1 MLAVAT
7 LCLTCD
13 VPRSQQLQQV
23 RQCRQNFR
31 ISSPTVQTPLYR
43 CCWVRPEVVVELLQP
58 RFREWFA
65 DAVGHL
71 YHCVQDFRGLVWR
84 SQQCLR
90 SLGRQMFLP
99 SSHLDPFRICRGA
112 SDCTCESVARTLLV
126 VLPVLCRRSSRSCR
140 ATG

>member
-1 MLAVAT
+1 MLAIAT
-7 LCLTCD
+7 LCLTCN
-13 VPRSQQLQQV
+13 VPRSQELQQV
-23 RQCRQNFR
+23 YQCRQNFR

-43 CCWVRPEVVVELLQP
+43 CRWVRPEIVVELLQP

-90 SLGRQMFLP
+90 SLCRQMFLP
-99 SSHLDPFRICRGA
+99 SSHLGPFQICRDE
-112 SDCTCESVARTLLV
+112 SDCTCESEAEIPLDALQ
-126 VLPVLCRRSSRSCR
+126 
-140 ATG
+140 